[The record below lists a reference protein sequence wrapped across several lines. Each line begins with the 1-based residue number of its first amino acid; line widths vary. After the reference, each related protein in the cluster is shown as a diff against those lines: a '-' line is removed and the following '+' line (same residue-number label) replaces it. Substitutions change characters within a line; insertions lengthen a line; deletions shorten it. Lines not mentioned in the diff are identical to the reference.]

1 MLSVNIIKKEHRN
14 LAAVLYS
21 IEQLV
26 EEIEQGKQA
35 NLSVFHG
42 LFTYIDRFLN
52 RYHHPK
58 ENDFLF
64 PLVLKRSADSKPLIE
79 ELDRQHKEGETLFI
93 DMLKALSAFEFSG
106 KNEFPLFRD
115 AVHRYAEFENRH
127 IDIEE
132 QQLMP
137 LAEAC
142 LTEDDWQQINE
153 AFTANEDPMY
163 GNHWS
168 GEFSALFDKLIK
180 ELPAPLGLGEEWKP
194 QS

>member
-1 MLSVNIIKKEHRN
+1 MLSVNIIKNEHRN

-64 PLVLKRSADSKPLIE
+64 PLVLKRSADSQSLIH
-79 ELDRQHKEGETLFI
+79 ELGQQHKQGESLFI

-106 KNEFPLFRD
+106 ANEFPLFRD
-115 AVHRYAEFENRH
+115 AVRCYAEFENRH
-127 IDIEE
+127 IEIEE
-132 QQLMP
+132 QQLIP
-137 LAEAC
+137 LAQQC
-142 LTEDDWQQINE
+142 LTEDDWQEIND
-153 AFTANEDPMY
+153 AFAANEDPMY

-168 GEFSALFDKLIK
+168 EEFSALFDKLIK
-180 ELPAPLGLGEEWKP
+180 ELPAPLGLGEEWK
-194 QS
+194 QRD